1 MDADTQENSPAGL
14 ADSASPMTGLQAP
27 PAGGAGESRQAVG
40 RPRLRRLP
48 QAEAAPRSQ
57 QRLKGRLRPF
67 QPAAPEA
74 ADEAPG
80 SLQGEISMLRMLI
93 HRVLELSRGVDDLD
107 QAMDLLEGVSKAAAR
122 LANMLKVQVVLQR
135 EGGSDL
141 AQSLSRALAEVM
153 QEMGLK

>member
-1 MDADTQENSPAGL
+1 MDADTQENSPAGP
-14 ADSASPMTGLQAP
+14 ADSPSPVTGLQAP
-27 PAGGAGESRQAVG
+27 PAGGAGESRQAAG
-40 RPRLRRLP
+40 RPRLRP
-48 QAEAAPRSQ
+48 SPGADNPPRSQ
-57 QRLKGRLRPF
+57 QRVKGRLRPF
-67 QPAAPEA
+67 QPAASEK